1 MEKEKNKITLIHKDL
16 FGAEEKTKTTFVYSC
31 VDDKMIDFL
40 LKNKNKERVLVID
53 KTHNK
58 NPKKKKLFVKNHVNK
73 TGENPI
79 RGKQALSKE
88 PFFDITSVYEKTKE
102 GIITTSL
109 GKKYSKMKNKEKHPS
124 TYLSNIVILCK
135 ALGFNKI
142 TGVLINNQK
151 A

>member
-1 MEKEKNKITLIHKDL
+1 MTKLTKKN
-16 FGAEEKTKTTFVYSC
+16 S
-31 VDDKMIDFL
+31 
-40 LKNKNKERVLVID
+40 
-53 KTHNK
+53 
-58 NPKKKKLFVKNHVNK
+58 KKKKFFVKNHVNK

-79 RGKQALSKE
+79 RGNQALSKE

-102 GIITTSL
+102 GIITPSL

-142 TGVLINNQK
+142 TGILINNQK

>member
-16 FGAEEKTKTTFVYSC
+16 FGEVEKTKTTFVYSC
-31 VDDKMIDFL
+31 VDGKMIEFL
-40 LKNKNKERVLVID
+40 LKNKNKETVLVID

-58 NPKKKKLFVKNHVNK
+58 NSKKKKLFVKNHVNK

>member
-1 MEKEKNKITLIHKDL
+1 MEKENNKITLIHKDL
-16 FGAEEKTKTTFVYSC
+16 FGAQKKTKTTFVYSC
-31 VDDKMIDFL
+31 VDDKMINFL
-40 LKNKNKERVLVID
+40 LKNKKKEAVLVVD

-58 NPKKKKLFVKNHVNK
+58 NPKKKRFFVNNHVNK

-88 PFFDITSVYEKTKE
+88 PFFDITSVYEKKKE

-109 GKKYSKMKNKEKHPS
+109 GKKYSKMKKKEKYPS

-142 TGVLINNQK
+142 TGLLINN
-151 A
+151 